1 MRPYL
6 VGLFCLV
13 GITWASPDDNSLVL
27 GASQEPAVLAGDFL
41 DILNNSVI
49 KGEIENFLLPNLIG
63 IDLEGQSYPALVT
76 EVPSQEN
83 GRVVINDNPD
93 GTRRLE
99 MKLTLSDQA
108 RWSDGSSITTGDVQI
123 YYEMGKAPGM
133 PLLYPDYWDR
143 LNLSIEDARNFTLT
157 FSPAFNTD
165 LTPGRG
171 RPIGY
176 APAHIMRPAWEET
189 KAQVAQI
196 DPANTEAITEAYRAF
211 FTQFSTPEAL
221 NEGKMVY
228 SGAFKF
234 ERWVPG
240 SSIDLVRNSE
250 FHIIPPGGA
259 DKYVQKVSYQI
270 IQNTNAL
277 LIGMISGGLDATA
290 NLGITFDQARSP
302 QLVSRMPGKFDI
314 WFVPAPAVEMI
325 QINQFAENDAK
336 NHLGLNDP
344 KTRQALIMA
353 INRDMI
359 SAAFFSRLQPTA
371 NSWIAPQ
378 HPYYADVE
386 GYPYNPEQARQ
397 LLAELGWQPGPDGIL
412 VRDGTRFELE
422 FVTTAGNI
430 LRERVQQFIIQN
442 LRDVGIAVRINNA
455 PSSVVFADDFIQ
467 RASTGAWQGMF
478 MYGWASELIEDG
490 SLYTCNDLITG
501 RSLIPTEANSFQGL
515 NSGGWCNDEFDALR
529 AKAVLEFDP
538 EVARELFGQMQAIW
552 AREVPVI
559 PLFVQSNPFVVQ
571 KGLLNFVSSTY
582 VNGYGYPPA
591 QPWLVGWESRG
602 AQKVFDQ
609 SKYGTR
615 YGVEEI
621 AP

>member
-1 MRPYL
+1 M
-6 VGLFCLV
+6 GLFCLL
-13 GITWASPDDNSLVL
+13 GTAWANQNDNSLVL
-27 GASQEPAVLAGDFL
+27 GASQEPTVLAGDFL
-41 DILNNSVI
+41 DVLSNTVI

-63 IDLEGQSYPALVT
+63 IDLDGQSYPLMIT
-76 EVPSQEN
+76 EVPSEDN
-83 GRVVINDNPD
+83 GRVITTENPD

-99 MKLTLSDQA
+99 MKLTLRDDI
-108 RWSDGSSITTGDVQI
+108 RWSDGTPITTDDIQMYYDV
-123 YYEMGKAPGM
+123 GKAPGV
-133 PLLYPDYWDR
+133 PLLYPDYWERQSLVVQDGQ
-143 LNLSIEDARNFTLT
+143 NFTL
-157 FSPAFNTD
+157 FFDPAFNTD

-196 DPANTEAITEAYRAF
+196 DPANAEAITEAYRAF
-211 FTQFSTPEAL
+211 FTQFSTPKAL

-240 SSIDLVRNSE
+240 SSIDLVRNPE

-277 LIGMISGGLDATA
+277 LIGMISGTIDATA
-290 NLGITFDQARSP
+290 NLGVTFDQARSP
-302 QLVSRMPGKFDI
+302 QLVSRMPGRFDI
-314 WFVPAPAVEMI
+314 WFVPAPFFELIEINKFSQVPAVK
-325 QINQFAENDAK
+325 D
-336 NHLGLNDP
+336 LGLDNP
-344 KTRQALIMA
+344 KTRQALIMSV
-353 INRDMI
+353 NRAELT
-359 SAAFFSRLQPTA
+359 SAFFSNLQPVT
-371 NSWIAPQ
+371 NSWIPFQ
-378 HPYYADVE
+378 HPYYTDVE
-386 GYPYNPEQARQ
+386 GYSYDSEAAKK

-412 VRDGTRFELE
+412 QRQVDGRTVRFELE
-422 FVTTAGNI
+422 YVTTSGNV
-430 LRERVQQFIIQN
+430 LRERVQQFIAQN
-442 LRDVGIAVRINNA
+442 LADVGIAVRVNNA
-455 PSSVVFADDFIQ
+455 PSNVVFADDFSQ

-478 MYGWASELIEDG
+478 MYGWVSELIEDG
-490 SLYTCNDLITG
+490 SLYTCEDLITG
-501 RSLIPTEANSFQGL
+501 RSLIPTQENGFQGQ

-538 EVARELFGQMQAIW
+538 EAARELFGQMQEIW

-559 PLFVQSNPFVVQ
+559 PLFAHSSPFVVQ

-582 VNGYGYPPA
+582 VNGYGYAPA
-591 QPWLVGWESRG
+591 QPWLVGWESKG
-602 AQKVFDQ
+602 VQKLFDQ

-615 YGVEEI
+615 YGIQEP
-621 AP
+621 AR